1 MARRKPTSN
10 RRRRQEETEEK
21 EAPEYITG
29 EDLATLESAI
39 SRQAA
44 PLRATPTPTPAPE
57 VPQDVERSAA
67 PKVSQSSGN
76 IIHARIT
83 GQDEDGAPIITFYDA
98 NETPILQKRGDE
110 TISVWHPKLEQTVRV
125 SAALA
130 PAFSLFPIMTSFV
143 DDEEPIFDIAG
154 YAPGGI
160 ENVPPGMESYA
171 IGMLDYFG
179 VNIPEHEYSPTFAGQ
194 FSDIYGTLSNIGLG
208 LEPGDLARITTA
220 SILSLPSWAQPLLFP
235 EEREYLRRMRE
246 AELAEIENRQRY
258 RQQQM
263 EMEREQLE
271 LAKRKAAADMAAA
284 IMQAQQRQWEAVAP
298 YAVPPG
304 TQYVPQFGPGG
315 AVEQLFQKYGYSY
328 EPIPVVKAPGISLA
342 PGYQWA
348 MRILEGK

>member
-1 MARRKPTSN
+1 MAQRKPTSN

-67 PKVSQSSGN
+67 PQTPSFLRGIVRAQ
-76 IIHARIT
+76 IT
-83 GQDEDGAPIITFYDA
+83 GQDDDGVPIVTFYTGDGKSFF
-98 NETPILQKRGDE
+98 EKRGDE
-110 TISVWHPKLEQTVRV
+110 TIYLWDPEQKETIGID
-125 SAALA
+125 AALA
-130 PAFSLFPIMTSFV
+130 PAFNFIPSTISSADGTPVFKL
-143 DDEEPIFDIAG
+143 AG

-160 ENVPPGMESYA
+160 ENVPSGREADVAS
-171 IGMLDYFG
+171 ILDYFKRSL
-179 VNIPEHEYSPTFAGQ
+179 PEYSPTFSEQ
-194 FSDIYGTLSNIGLG
+194 FSDIYNTIGNLGLG
-208 LEPGDLARITTA
+208 LEPRDTARLTVA
-220 SILSLPSWAQPLLFP
+220 SALSLPSWAQPLLFP

-246 AELAEIENRQRY
+246 AELAEIENQQRY